1 VSSMRNF
8 LSYNM
13 LLCKVIFS
21 LALCIS
27 SHALLLADEQDA
39 ETPFHSNFPSVA
51 LSLEETSG
59 TQPSG
64 ESNALSFGNDIAF
77 DWKAWAIVGIAGV
90 ILVGVRLF
98 NRRTEF
104 KIPSDVFELL
114 GESTLGNGQAVRIVR
129 FGPKTLLVS
138 VGSGGPKTLSELD
151 DPLAT
156 EWIAAACRG
165 EQTLRSSANRLSV
178 DNNSK
183 DPSGSQV
190 VESGRKQDMTNS
202 ASTTHSEVA

>member
-1 VSSMRNF
+1 MRTS

-21 LALCIS
+21 LAMCVC
-27 SHALLLADEQDA
+27 SHALVLADEQDA
-39 ETPFHSNFPSVA
+39 EIPFHGDFPNVS
-51 LSLEETSG
+51 LSLEEASG

-77 DWKAWAIVGIAGV
+77 DWKAWAIVGIAGAV
-90 ILVGVRLF
+90 LVGVRLF

-114 GESTLGNGQAVRIVR
+114 GESTLGNGQAVRIIR

-165 EQTLRSSANRLSV
+165 EQTLRSSASRLSV

-183 DPSGSQV
+183 DPSGSQEV
-190 VESGRKQDMTNS
+190 DSGRKQNMTSS
-202 ASTTHSEVA
+202 ASVTHSEVA